1 MLYAQSTPKINCLQ
15 PYTLEFSK
23 DMKMSD
29 KKFVRYDDHDDH
41 TFWYKFR
48 MNDNEQFSYSFK
60 SLDEQDNYTLFFYQY
75 DGNNFCRSLIQNNLE
90 MVSFERD
97 VALKVKKNENYY
109 IGIYALF
116 PGGCGHSLSFKY
128 GDHELILESLDLH
141 GDCAADKN
149 QGEQELLENE
159 AEMLVVT
166 GEVLDEKTRNKI
178 NAGLVF
184 IDPFTDHKVYS
195 NSTEDGFIV
204 RLRKDGDYK
213 LMISSFGYEDKI
225 TALSA
230 YEGELYSY
238 ELKSSDKTEYVLNEV
253 YFYPNTYALK
263 EESKP
268 ELKGVYSF
276 LSNHKDLKVEIIGH
290 TNGSKYVKAGRVVIQ
305 KGEEWNFS
313 GSARELS
320 LRRAMKIKSYLEKK
334 GLDTRNIEAKGLG
347 GDEMIVKNPVNMKE
361 AMENIR
367 VEIKI
372 WSY

>member
-1 MLYAQSTPKINCLQ
+1 
-15 PYTLEFSK
+15 
-23 DMKMSD
+23 
-29 KKFVRYDDHDDH
+29 
-41 TFWYKFR
+41 
-48 MNDNEQFSYSFK
+48 
-60 SLDEQDNYTLFFYQY
+60 
-75 DGNNFCRSLIQNNLE
+75 
-90 MVSFERD
+90 
-97 VALKVKKNENYY
+97 
-109 IGIYALF
+109 
-116 PGGCGHSLSFKY
+116 LSFKY